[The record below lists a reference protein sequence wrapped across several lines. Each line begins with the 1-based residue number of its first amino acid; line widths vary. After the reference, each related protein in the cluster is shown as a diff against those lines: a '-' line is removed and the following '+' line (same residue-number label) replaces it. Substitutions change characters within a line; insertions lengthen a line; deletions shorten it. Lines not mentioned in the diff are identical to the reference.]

1 MRLPFRSALLVA
13 VLAGC
18 EPTPVAPPASRS
30 TADALWNESKDRP
43 QLLGGPLFSS
53 TLDKEATARAFLAS
67 RAAGFHLDAK
77 GSSLTLSTTR
87 DGLAGT
93 YLRFAQEQRVGEVTL
108 PVFEG
113 EVIVLVRDDGTRR
126 EVRAVNLEHRE
137 EASTVVEHGDLGAT
151 AAIAYA
157 LASLDS
163 ARNER
168 GDFVSEPTATRGLYV
183 TKAGVPR
190 VAWRVKVA
198 TEAPPHDWT
207 LYVDAATGGE
217 LGRRDGVRFIDGTAY
232 VFDMNPVA
240 STGNTALI
248 DGNDANTPT
257 LDAARFLVVLP
268 RLDGTGN
275 TSGTWANTRPR
286 MAARVNST
294 TNDFLYTRDN
304 LGFEQANTYFHL
316 DRAQARIQA
325 LGFTNV
331 NNRQQEAIVDAQTSD
346 NSFYSSNNLRLNFGR
361 GGVDDAEDADIVLHE
376 YGHSIQDNQV
386 PNFGGA
392 DEGSMG
398 EGFGDY
404 LAASFSL
411 ALAPDAG
418 HAQLSDPAC
427 VGDWDGTS
435 YSMETPRCLRRVD
448 GTKHYPEDEEN
459 EVHADG
465 EMWSAAL
472 WDLRGRLGADVMDKL
487 VLEHHFLLAGNG
499 VFFTAAQALITA
511 DLNLNGGV
519 NGPIIRRRL
528 IAYGLSR
535 LLTPP
540 AAPGA
545 LTRVQVS
552 IGPNRDGVGNY
563 ASNTD
568 EVRTLTVPGA
578 TGLVLHFDRIELETH
593 NSCFQLGCDNVY
605 VTNGDGDLFSVFSGT
620 QANAWSAAVTGDTVN
635 IRLVSDTSQVR
646 YGYHVDWIEVL
657 GSGADAGVLFDGGID
672 LFDAGTPPPPFDA
685 GVRDGG
691 MRPDGGVVRP
701 DGGVRDAGVA
711 DAGAPPA
718 SDAGFSSSRTLVA
731 YGTERLSPAL
741 NRGCGCGATSGLEA
755 WGALALLGALTRRR
769 RQR

>member
-1 MRLPFRSALLVA
+1 MRLALRTALLLA
-13 VLAGC
+13 LFAGC
-18 EPTPVAPPASRS
+18 EVAPVPPPAPRS
-30 TADALWNESKDRP
+30 TSDALWNEAKDRP

-67 RAAGFHLDAK
+67 RASEFHLDAR
-77 GSSLTLSTTR
+77 GASLALSTTR
-87 DGLAGT
+87 EGLAGT
-93 YLRFAQEQRVGEVTL
+93 YLRFAQEQRVGDVTL

-126 EVRAVNLEHRE
+126 EVRAVNLELRE
-137 EASTVVEHGDLGAT
+137 EASTVVEQGDLGAT

-163 ARNER
+163 ARDER
-168 GDFVSEPTATRGLYV
+168 GSSEPTATRGIYV

-190 VAWRVKVA
+190 LAWRVKVA

-240 STGNTALI
+240 STGNTALV
-248 DGNDANTPT
+248 DGSDATTPA
-257 LDAARFLVVLP
+257 LEAARFLVVLP

-275 TSGTWANTRPR
+275 TSGTWADTRPR
-286 MAARVNST
+286 MAPRVNST
-294 TNDFLYTRDN
+294 TSDFLFTRDN

-331 NNRQQEAIVDAQTSD
+331 NDRQQEAIVDAQTSD

-435 YSMETPRCLRRVD
+435 YSTGMPKCLRRVD
-448 GTKHYPEDEEN
+448 GTKHYPEAEEN

-519 NGPIIRRRL
+519 NGPLIRRRM

-545 LTRVQVS
+545 LARVLVS
-552 IGPNRDGVGNY
+552 IGPNRDGAGNY

-593 NSCFQLGCDNVY
+593 NSCFQLGCDNLY

-620 QANAWSAAVTGDTVN
+620 QANVWSAAVTGDTVN
-635 IRLVSDTSQVR
+635 IRLVSDPSQVR

-657 GSGADAGVLFDGGID
+657 GSGADAGVLFDGGSD

-711 DAGAPPA
+711 DAGPPPS

-731 YGTERLSPAL
+731 YGNERLSPAL

-755 WGALALLGALTRRR
+755 WGALALLGVLTRRR